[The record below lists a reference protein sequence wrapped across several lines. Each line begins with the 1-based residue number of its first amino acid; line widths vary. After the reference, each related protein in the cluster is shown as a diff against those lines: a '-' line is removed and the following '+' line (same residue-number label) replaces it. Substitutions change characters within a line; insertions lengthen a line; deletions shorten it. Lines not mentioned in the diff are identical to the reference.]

1 MQAFPSQRSSL
12 KRTVQA
18 AVLGACLSGGGLPSA
33 VMADTPAVDN
43 QARDWH
49 IAPGALANALDQFAR
64 QAGISLSYDATS
76 VAGKSSQG
84 LTGNLDREQALNQ
97 LLRGQHLQAQRQGA
111 STWLLL
117 PQMAESGALNLSA
130 TTVTGARAGATTD
143 GTGAYTTGAVTIG
156 KGEHSLRETPQS
168 VSVMTRQLMDDQN
181 VTTIDDVMERT
192 PGITTY
198 ESPMGGKYFYSR
210 GFKMLGQYQ
219 YDGVPLDMGKDY
231 VQADSFTANMAIY
244 DRVEVLKGA
253 AGMLKGAG
261 TASGAVNFV
270 RKRPQAKPTTSLSLS
285 AGTWDNYRADLD
297 TGGALN
303 DSGTVRGRA
312 AVSQQTRGSYMDIA
326 KRQDQA
332 VYAALDFDLDA
343 DTTLGVGAS
352 YEDVDASP
360 CWGGLPRYS
369 DGKSAKLS
377 RSTCLGQSWN
387 DWQSQR
393 ATFFADLTH
402 HFSDDW
408 TLNVAA
414 VHSRNLQDIKYAASE
429 GTIAYGNPAPT
440 ANSYAALM
448 DYDHRDFGLDAY
460 LDGKFEAFGL
470 EHELII
476 GANGSRGT
484 QDDVY
489 AIQNL
494 PTRVNIYQPDHHLA
508 EPANDTFWP
517 NMYRGG
523 TVKET
528 ATQYGTYA
536 TLRLRLAEPLLFI
549 VGSRVSWYE
558 NRRQSNNLAW
568 GEWAVQDART
578 RETGEVTPFAA
589 LIYDLDE
596 HLSVYASYADIFQP
610 QSSYATVDGAA
621 LKPQIGDNYELG
633 IKGEWFE
640 GRLNSSLALFRAVQK
655 NTAETDYLSVCP
667 TSSDG
672 YCYSDTG
679 KTRAQGVEAEVSGE
693 LLERLQVFGG
703 YTYTQTKTLKNI
715 DSAVEGGVSNSY
727 VPRHMLRM
735 WGDYQ
740 LDGALSKWSVGTGVN
755 AQSSNY
761 RVQGIKLEQAGYA
774 VWSARLAYR
783 VDDTWTVALNG
794 NNVFDKHY
802 YQTVGTA
809 AWGNFYG
816 EPRNFTL
823 SVKGNF

>member
-33 VMADTPAVDN
+33 VLADTLAVDN

-76 VAGKSSQG
+76 VAGKSSTG

-408 TLNVAA
+408 KLNVAA

-429 GTIAYGNPAPT
+429 GTIDYGNPAPT

-568 GEWAVQDART
+568 GEWAVQNART

>member
-1 MQAFPSQRSSL
+1 MHASPFPRSPL
-12 KRTVQA
+12 KHAVHA
-18 AVLGACLSGGGLPSA
+18 ALLGACLSCATAPPFA
-33 VMADTPAVDN
+33 WAETPASDT
-43 QARDWH
+43 QARDWN
-49 IAPGALANALDQFAR
+49 IAAGSLATALDQFAR

-76 VAGKSSQG
+76 VAGKTSQG
-84 LTGNLDREQALNQ
+84 VSGRLDREQALGQ
-97 LLRGQHLQAQRQGA
+97 LLRGQGLQAQRQGN

-117 PQMAESGALNLSA
+117 PQVADGGALNLGA
-130 TTVTGARAGATTD
+130 TTVTGERLGTTTD

-181 VTTIDDVMERT
+181 LTTIDGVMERT

-231 VQADSFTANMAIY
+231 VQADSFSANMAIY

-285 AGTWDNYRADLD
+285 AGTWDNYRADVD
-297 TGGALN
+297 TGGPLN

-312 AVSQQTRGSYMDIA
+312 AISQQNRGSYMDIS

-332 VYAALDFDLDA
+332 FYGALDVDLSA
-343 DTTLGVGAS
+343 DTTLGFGAS
-352 YEDVDASP
+352 HEDVDATP
-360 CWGGLPRYS
+360 CWGGLPRYA
-369 DGKSAKLS
+369 DGKSAHLS

-387 DWQSQR
+387 DWQSR
-393 ATFFADLTH
+393 RTTFFADLTH
-402 HFSDDW
+402 HFNDDW
-408 TLNVAA
+408 KLKVAA
-414 VHSRNLQDIKYAASE
+414 VHSRNLQDTKYAASE
-429 GTIAYGNPAPT
+429 GTIAYGNPTPT

-448 DYDHRDFGLDAY
+448 DYDHKDFGLDAY
-460 LDGKFEAFGL
+460 VDGKFEAFGL
-470 EHELII
+470 EHELIL

-494 PTRVNIYQPDHHLA
+494 PRRQGIYQPDHHFP
-508 EPANDTFWP
+508 EPANSTFWP

-528 ATQYGTYA
+528 ATQYGAYT
-536 TLRLRLAEPLLFI
+536 TLRLRLAEPLMFI

-568 GEWAVQDART
+568 GEWALQDART

-589 LIYDLDE
+589 LIYDLNE

-610 QSSYATVDGAA
+610 QSSYATLDGAA
-621 LKPQIGDNYELG
+621 LKPKIGDNYELG
-633 IKGEWFE
+633 IKGEWFD
-640 GRLNSSLALFRAVQK
+640 GRLNSSLALFRAVEK
-655 NTAETDYLSVCP
+655 NAAESDYIAQCP
-667 TSSDG
+667 TSADG
-672 YCYSDTG
+672 YCYTDSG
-679 KTRAQGVEAEVSGE
+679 KVRAQGVEAEISGE
-693 LLERLQVFGG
+693 VLERLQVSGG
-703 YTYTQTKTLKNI
+703 YTYTQTKSLKNI
-715 DSAVEGGVSNSY
+715 DTALEGGTSNTY

-761 RVQGIKLEQAGYA
+761 RVQTIKLEQAGYA
-774 VWSARLAYR
+774 TWSARVAYR
-783 VDDTWTVALNG
+783 IDDTWTVALNG
-794 NNVFDKHY
+794 NNLFDKSY
-802 YQTVGTA
+802 YNTVGTA
-809 AWGNFYG
+809 SWGNFYG
-816 EPRNFTL
+816 EPRNFTVSL
-823 SVKGNF
+823 KGNF

>member
-33 VMADTPAVDN
+33 VLADTSAVDN

-408 TLNVAA
+408 KLNVAA

-470 EHELII
+470 AHELII

-693 LLERLQVFGG
+693 LLERLQVSGG

-727 VPRHMLRM
+727 EPRHMLRM

>member
-1 MQAFPSQRSSL
+1 MHAFPFPRSPL
-12 KRTVQA
+12 KHAVHA
-18 AVLGACLSGGGLPSA
+18 ALLGACLSCATAPPFA
-33 VMADTPAVDN
+33 WAETPASDT
-43 QARDWH
+43 QARDWN
-49 IAPGALANALDQFAR
+49 IAAGSLATALDQFAR

-76 VAGKSSQG
+76 VAGKTSPG
-84 LTGNLDREQALNQ
+84 LSGRLDREQVLDR
-97 LLRGQHLQAQRQGA
+97 LLRGQGLQAQRQGN

-117 PQMAESGALNLSA
+117 PQVADGGALNLGA
-130 TTVTGARAGATTD
+130 TTVTGERLGTTTD
-143 GTGAYTTGAVTIG
+143 GTGAYTTGVVTIG

-181 VTTIDDVMERT
+181 LTTIDDVMERT

-231 VQADSFTANMAIY
+231 VQADSFSANMAIY

-285 AGTWDNYRADLD
+285 AGTWDNYRADID
-297 TGGALN
+297 TGGPLN

-312 AVSQQTRGSYMDIA
+312 AISQQNRGSYMDIS

-332 VYAALDFDLDA
+332 FYGALDVDLSA
-343 DTTLGVGAS
+343 DTTLGFGAS
-352 YEDVDASP
+352 HEDVDATP
-360 CWGGLPRYS
+360 CWGGLPRYA
-369 DGKSAKLS
+369 DGKSAHLS

-387 DWQSQR
+387 DWQSR
-393 ATFFADLTH
+393 RTTFFADLTH
-402 HFSDDW
+402 HFNDDW
-408 TLNVAA
+408 KLKVAA
-414 VHSRNLQDIKYAASE
+414 VHSRNLQDTKYAASE
-429 GTIAYGNPAPT
+429 GTIAYGNPTPT

-448 DYDHRDFGLDAY
+448 DYDHKDFGLDAY
-460 LDGKFEAFGL
+460 VDGKFDAFGL
-470 EHELII
+470 EHELIL

-494 PTRVNIYQPDHHLA
+494 PRRQSIYQPDHHFP
-508 EPANDTFWP
+508 EPANSTFWP

-528 ATQYGTYA
+528 ATQYGAYT
-536 TLRLRLAEPLLFI
+536 TLRLRLAEPLMFI

-568 GEWAVQDART
+568 GEWALQDART

-589 LIYDLDE
+589 LIYDLNE
-596 HLSVYASYADIFQP
+596 HLSVYASYANIFQP
-610 QSSYATVDGAA
+610 QSSYATLDGAA
-621 LKPQIGDNYELG
+621 LKPKIGDNYELG
-633 IKGEWFE
+633 IKGEWFD
-640 GRLNSSLALFRAVQK
+640 GRLNSSLALFRAVEK
-655 NTAETDYLSVCP
+655 NAAESDYIAQCP
-667 TSSDG
+667 TSADG
-672 YCYSDTG
+672 YCYTDSG
-679 KTRAQGVEAEVSGE
+679 KVRAQGVEAEISGE
-693 LLERLQVFGG
+693 VLERLQVSGG
-703 YTYTQTKTLKNI
+703 YTYTQTKSLKNI
-715 DSAVEGGVSNSY
+715 DTALEGGTSNTY

-761 RVQGIKLEQAGYA
+761 RVQTIKLEQAGYA
-774 VWSARLAYR
+774 TWSARVAYR
-783 VDDTWTVALNG
+783 IDDTWTVALNG
-794 NNVFDKHY
+794 NNLFDKSY
-802 YQTVGTA
+802 YNTVGTA
-809 AWGNFYG
+809 SWGNFYG
-816 EPRNFTL
+816 EPRNFTVSL
-823 SVKGNF
+823 KGNF

>member
-12 KRTVQA
+12 KRAVQA
-18 AVLGACLSGGGLPSA
+18 AALGACLSGGGLPSA
-33 VMADTPAVDN
+33 VLADTAAVDN
-43 QARDWH
+43 QVRDWH

-97 LLRGQHLQAQRQGA
+97 LLRGQRLQAQRQGA

-117 PQMAESGALNLSA
+117 PQTAESGALNLSA

-168 VSVMTRQLMDDQN
+168 VSVMTRQVMDDQN

-297 TGGALN
+297 TGGALT

-332 VYAALDFDLDA
+332 AYAALDFDLDA

-408 TLNVAA
+408 KLNVAA

-448 DYDHRDFGLDAY
+448 DYDHRDFGVDAY

-494 PTRVNIYQPDHHLA
+494 PTRVNIYQPDHHLP

-596 HLSVYASYADIFQP
+596 NLSVYASYADIFQP

-774 VWSARLAYR
+774 VWNARLAYR
-783 VDDTWTVALNG
+783 LDDTWTVALNG

-816 EPRNFTL
+816 EPRNFTV

>member
-408 TLNVAA
+408 KLNVAA

-470 EHELII
+470 AHELII

-494 PTRVNIYQPDHHLA
+494 PTRVNIYQPDHHLP

>member
-33 VMADTPAVDN
+33 VLADTPAVDN

-49 IAPGALANALDQFAR
+49 IAPGALADALDQFAR

-76 VAGKSSQG
+76 VAGKSSTG

-111 STWLLL
+111 GTWLLL

-270 RKRPQAKPTTSLSLS
+270 RKRPQANPTTSLSLS

-408 TLNVAA
+408 KLNVAA
-414 VHSRNLQDIKYAASE
+414 VHSRNLQGIKYAASE

-470 EHELII
+470 AHELII

-703 YTYTQTKTLKNI
+703 YTYTQTKSLKNI

-740 LDGALSKWSVGTGVN
+740 LDSALAKWSVGTGVN

-783 VDDTWTVALNG
+783 VDDTWTVAFNG

>member
-1 MQAFPSQRSSL
+1 MQAFPSQRSPL
-12 KRTVQA
+12 KHAVHA
-18 AVLGACLSGGGLPSA
+18 ALLGACLNCAAAPLFA
-33 VMADTPAVDN
+33 RAETPASDT
-43 QARDWH
+43 QARDWN
-49 IAPGALANALDQFAR
+49 IAASTLTTALDQFAR

-76 VAGKSSQG
+76 VAGKTSQG
-84 LTGNLDREQALNQ
+84 LSGRLDREQALDR
-97 LLRGQHLQAQRQGA
+97 LLRGQGLQAQRQGN

-117 PQMAESGALNLSA
+117 PQVADSGALNLGA
-130 TTVTGARAGATTD
+130 TTVTGERLGTTTD

-181 VTTIDDVMERT
+181 LTTIDDVMERT

-231 VQADSFTANMAIY
+231 VQADSFSANMAIY

-285 AGTWDNYRADLD
+285 AGTWDNYRADVD
-297 TGGALN
+297 TGGPLN

-312 AVSQQTRGSYMDIA
+312 AISQQNRGSYMDIS

-332 VYAALDFDLDA
+332 FYGALDVDLSA
-343 DTTLGVGAS
+343 DTTLGFGAS

-360 CWGGLPRYS
+360 CWGGLPRYA
-369 DGKSAKLS
+369 DGKSANLS

-387 DWQSQR
+387 DWQSR
-393 ATFFADLTH
+393 RTTFFADLTH
-402 HFSDDW
+402 HFNDDW
-408 TLNVAA
+408 KLKVAA
-414 VHSRNLQDIKYAASE
+414 VHSRNLQDTKYAASE
-429 GTIAYGNPAPT
+429 GTIAYDNPTPT
-440 ANSYAALM
+440 ANAYAALM
-448 DYDHRDFGLDAY
+448 DYDHKDFGLDAY
-460 LDGKFEAFGL
+460 VDGKFEAFGL
-470 EHELII
+470 EHELIL

-494 PTRVNIYQPDHHLA
+494 PKRQGIYQPDHHFP
-508 EPANDTFWP
+508 EPANSTFWP

-528 ATQYGTYA
+528 ATQYGAYT
-536 TLRLRLAEPLLFI
+536 TLRLRLAEPLMFI

-568 GEWAVQDART
+568 GEWALQDART

-589 LIYDLDE
+589 LIYDLNE

-621 LKPQIGDNYELG
+621 LKPKIGDNYELG
-633 IKGEWFE
+633 IKGEWFD
-640 GRLNSSLALFRAVQK
+640 GRLNSSLALFRAIEK
-655 NTAETDYLSVCP
+655 NAAESDYIAQCP
-667 TSSDG
+667 TSADG
-672 YCYSDTG
+672 YCYTDTG
-679 KTRAQGVEAEVSGE
+679 KVRAQGVEVEISGE
-693 LLERLQVFGG
+693 VLERLQLFGG
-703 YTYTQTKTLKNI
+703 YTYTQTESLKNI
-715 DSAVEGGVSNSY
+715 DSAVEGGTSNTY

-735 WGDYQ
+735 WGDYP
-740 LDGALSKWSVGTGVN
+740 LDGALSKWSVGAGVN

-761 RVQGIKLEQAGYA
+761 RVQTIKLEQAGYA
-774 VWSARLAYR
+774 TWNARLAYR

-794 NNVFDKHY
+794 NNLFDKTY
-802 YQTVGTA
+802 YNTVGTA
-809 AWGNFYG
+809 SWGNFYG
-816 EPRNFTL
+816 EPRNFTVSL
-823 SVKGNF
+823 KGNF

>member
-12 KRTVQA
+12 KRAVQA
-18 AVLGACLSGGGLPSA
+18 AALGACLSGGGLPSA
-33 VMADTPAVDN
+33 VLADTAAVDN
-43 QARDWH
+43 QVRDWH

-97 LLRGQHLQAQRQGA
+97 LLRGQRLQAQRQGA

-117 PQMAESGALNLSA
+117 QQMAESGALNLSA

-198 ESPMGGKYFYSR
+198 ESPMSGKYFYSR

-332 VYAALDFDLDA
+332 AYAALDFDLDA

-408 TLNVAA
+408 KLNVAA

-448 DYDHRDFGLDAY
+448 DYDHRDFGVDAY

-494 PTRVNIYQPDHHLA
+494 PTRVNIYQPDHHLP

-596 HLSVYASYADIFQP
+596 NLSVYASYADIFQP

-774 VWSARLAYR
+774 VWNARLAYR
-783 VDDTWTVALNG
+783 LDDTWTVALNG

-816 EPRNFTL
+816 EPRNFTV